1 MKEFK
6 AYYLS
11 PIGPLEVSGTSE
23 GIVSVTFVKRRLP
36 NDRNLPECVKEGI
49 RQLEEYF
56 KGARKNFS
64 LKLLLQGTPF
74 QKLVWQRLKK
84 IPYGK
89 LASYGDVARAIGKP
103 NAYRA
108 VGNANNKNPIAI
120 IIPCHRVIGSDG
132 NLVGYGSGLWRKE
145 WLLNHEKREGSRVG
159 NSLLDNSCC
168 HFYTG
173 SPIR

>member
-89 LASYGDVARAIGKP
+89 LASYGEVARAIGKP

-108 VGNANNKNPIAI
+108 VGNANNKNPIPI

-132 NLVGYGSGLWRKE
+132 TLVGYGSGLWRKE
-145 WLLNHEKREGSRVG
+145 WLLDHEKREREA
-159 NSLLDNSCC
+159 L
-168 HFYTG
+168 
-173 SPIR
+173 

>member
-23 GIVSVTFVKRRLP
+23 GIVSVTFVKTRLP
-36 NDRNLPECVKEGI
+36 SDRNLPECVKEGI

-89 LASYGDVARAIGKP
+89 LASYGEVARAIGKP

-132 NLVGYGSGLWRKE
+132 TLVGYGGGLWRKE
-145 WLLNHEKREGSRVG
+145 WLLDHE
-159 NSLLDNSCC
+159 NPSLTSMGTKFIL
-168 HFYTG
+168 
-173 SPIR
+173 

>member
-23 GIVSVTFVKRRLP
+23 GIVSVTFVKTRLP

-89 LASYGDVARAIGKP
+89 LASYGEVARAIGKP

-120 IIPCHRVIGSDG
+120 VIPCHRVIGSDG
-132 NLVGYGSGLWRKE
+132 TLVGYGGGLWRKE
-145 WLLNHEKREGSRVG
+145 WLLDHE
-159 NSLLDNSCC
+159 NPSLTSMGTKFIL
-168 HFYTG
+168 
-173 SPIR
+173 

>member
-36 NDRNLPECVKEGI
+36 NDRNLPESVKEGI
-49 RQLEEYF
+49 RQLDEYF
-56 KGARKNFS
+56 KGARINFS

-74 QKLVWQRLKK
+74 QKLVWERLKK

-89 LASYGDVARAIGKP
+89 LVSYGDVASAIGKP

-132 NLVGYGSGLWRKE
+132 TLVGYGGGLWRKE
-145 WLLNHEKREGSRVG
+145 WLLNHEKREREAW
-159 NSLLDNSCC
+159 
-168 HFYTG
+168 
-173 SPIR
+173 

>member
-1 MKEFK
+1 MKEFN
-6 AYYLS
+6 AYYPS

-23 GIVSVTFVKRRLP
+23 GIVSVAFVKRRLP
-36 NDRNLPECVKEGI
+36 NDRNLPESVKEGI
-49 RQLEEYF
+49 RQLDEYF

-74 QKLVWQRLKK
+74 QKRVWERLKK
-84 IPYGK
+84 IPHGK

-145 WLLNHEKREGSRVG
+145 WLLKHEKREGEAW
-159 NSLLDNSCC
+159 
-168 HFYTG
+168 
-173 SPIR
+173 

>member
-1 MKEFK
+1 MSEFK

-23 GIVSVTFVKRRLP
+23 GIVSVTFVKRRP
-36 NDRNLPECVKEGI
+36 ANDRNLPESVKEGI
-49 RQLEEYF
+49 RQLDEYF

-74 QKLVWQRLKK
+74 QKLVWERLKK
-84 IPYGK
+84 ISHGK

-132 NLVGYGSGLWRKE
+132 NLVGYGGGLWRKE
-145 WLLNHEKREGSRVG
+145 WLLKHEKREREA
-159 NSLLDNSCC
+159 C
-168 HFYTG
+168 
-173 SPIR
+173 

>member
-23 GIVSVTFVKRRLP
+23 GIVSVTFVKTRLP

-89 LASYGDVARAIGKP
+89 LASYGEVAKAIGKP

-132 NLVGYGSGLWRKE
+132 TLVGYGGGLWRKE
-145 WLLNHEKREGSRVG
+145 WLLDHE
-159 NSLLDNSCC
+159 NPSLHPWVPNLYYD
-168 HFYTG
+168 T
-173 SPIR
+173 I

>member
-23 GIVSVTFVKRRLP
+23 GIVSVTFVKTRLP

-89 LASYGDVARAIGKP
+89 LASYGEVARAIGKP

-132 NLVGYGSGLWRKE
+132 TLVGYGSGLWRKE
-145 WLLNHEKREGSRVG
+145 WLLDHE
-159 NSLLDNSCC
+159 NPSLTSMGTKFIL
-168 HFYTG
+168 
-173 SPIR
+173 

>member
-23 GIVSVTFVKRRLP
+23 GIVSVTFVKTRLP

-89 LASYGDVARAIGKP
+89 LASYGEVARAIGKP

-108 VGNANNKNPIAI
+108 VGNANNKNPIPI

-132 NLVGYGSGLWRKE
+132 TLVGYGSGLWRKE
-145 WLLNHEKREGSRVG
+145 WLLDHE
-159 NSLLDNSCC
+159 NPSLTSMGTKFIL
-168 HFYTG
+168 
-173 SPIR
+173 

>member
-23 GIVSVTFVKRRLP
+23 GIVSVTFVKTRLP

-108 VGNANNKNPIAI
+108 VGNANNKNPIPI

-132 NLVGYGSGLWRKE
+132 TLVGYGSGLWRKE
-145 WLLNHEKREGSRVG
+145 WLLNHE
-159 NSLLDNSCC
+159 NPSLTSLGTN
-168 HFYTG
+168 F
-173 SPIR
+173 IV